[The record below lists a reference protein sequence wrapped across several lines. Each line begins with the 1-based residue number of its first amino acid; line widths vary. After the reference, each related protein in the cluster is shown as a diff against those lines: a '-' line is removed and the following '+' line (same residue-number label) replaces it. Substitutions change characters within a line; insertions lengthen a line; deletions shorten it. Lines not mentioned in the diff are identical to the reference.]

1 MRYKLGIAN
10 TKQALEELNAIEK
23 AYRQQ
28 NIAEKD
34 FNRIINLIGK
44 TVEVQ
49 LTDLTIK
56 ATVVSAIKTA
66 NGFYAD
72 VIGCNDNT
80 AYRVKTNAIKE
91 ANYGT

>member
-10 TKQALEELNAIEK
+10 TKQALEELNTIEK

-56 ATVVSAIKTA
+56 ATVISAIKTA

-80 AYRVKTNAIKE
+80 AYRVKTTAIKE
-91 ANYGT
+91 I